1 MMKLMIMNMNIF
13 HISISCIVRAQAQC
27 LIFRVG
33 VISPQAR
40 EAAKRRE
47 VSGRV
52 ERELR
57 EERTAQWMATVRGPG
72 WARRGRCHMG

>member
-1 MMKLMIMNMNIF
+1 MRRRRRMRRKRRRSNVF
-13 HISISCIVRAQAQC
+13 
-27 LIFRVG
+27 FW

-40 EAAKRRE
+40 DAAKWRE

-57 EERTAQWMATVRGPG
+57 EERTAQWMATLRGPG
-72 WARRGRCHMG
+72 WARRGRCHMAL